1 MSAKAISTANRPRA
15 RQRTSEVRKYL
26 TVRTNRR
33 AVTRS
38 KATGCSLIH
47 ALASGGS
54 QPPASEPSSPQP
66 RSDVR
71 RSARDVP
78 DQFCAVVFDHERHRP
93 LIDPEVIR
101 CYPPAGR
108 AVRHRIGLVKRRL
121 EAVALRHAEVEL
133 GHGANRRNNDLRSER
148 QGRQDNP
155 RCQRAVVRAKW
166 RPAGAVFVELSLGVI
181 DHSLFPPRSIARRY
195 PPAEF
200 AVAYEFERVAP
211 RVFLVNIGR
220 LAAVLEVVAVV
231 LPHKRVADATEI
243 NPEMRELMREE
254 RPGVEQLAS
263 IDFFPAICGAVSD
276 VALGR

>member
-78 DQFCAVVFDHERHRP
+78 DQFCAVVFDHERNRP

-108 AVRHRIGLVKRRL
+108 AIRHCIGLVKRRL

-133 GHGANRRNNDLRSER
+133 GHGANRRDNDLRSER
-148 QGRQDNP
+148 QGRHYNP
-155 RCQRAVVRAKW
+155 RCQRSVVRAKG
-166 RPAGAVFVELSLGVI
+166 RAAGTVIVELSLDAI
-181 DHSLFPPRSIARRY
+181 DHP
-195 PPAEF
+195 
-200 AVAYEFERVAP
+200 
-211 RVFLVNIGR
+211 
-220 LAAVLEVVAVV
+220 
-231 LPHKRVADATEI
+231 
-243 NPEMRELMREE
+243 
-254 RPGVEQLAS
+254 
-263 IDFFPAICGAVSD
+263 FFPAGSVTRCY
-276 VALGR
+276 